1 MFILI
6 IYFTVLLI
14 SVGAVA
20 GSILIANYLRK
31 SYSVAYIETYFYYI
45 ILMCVFGVYGIW
57 GLVFMKNVFEQI
69 TISNI
74 IITVLSQ
81 IIPYLGF
88 PFLIMAWYMFL
99 KFCYEISGSNI
110 SRSVS
115 IVYFLFHLTF
125 FIGLGWSILKSGDD
139 TLEAS
144 RIGLIYIYILL
155 DILLTSWGL
164 MVLLIRTRIA
174 FHGEVKN
181 MYNYIFITFSM
192 LLLKAASVITFYL
205 FPVSIPAFILIY
217 FLSVVSPLL
226 YLYYN
231 INTLISS
238 DPAGQYSTSYESLIA
253 RYGISK
259 REREIIDQVCEGKS
273 NQEIADTLFISLQ
286 TVKDHTHR
294 IYLKMDI
301 KSRVQLIKMMQ
312 IEGGG

>member
-1 MFILI
+1 MVLLI

-14 SVGAVA
+14 SIGAVA

-31 SYSVAYIETYFYYI
+31 SYSVAYIESYFYYT
-45 ILMCVFGVYGIW
+45 ILMCVFGIYGIW
-57 GLVFMKNVFEQI
+57 GLVFIKIVFDQI
-69 TISNI
+69 TISINV
-74 IITVLSQ
+74 ITVLSQ
-81 IIPYLGF
+81 VIPYLGF

-115 IVYFLFHLTF
+115 IVYFLFHFTF
-125 FIGLGWSILKSGDD
+125 FIGLGWSILQLDGDM
-139 TLEAS
+139 LEIS

-155 DILLTSWGL
+155 DVILTFWGL
-164 MVLLIRTRIA
+164 SVLLIRTRTI
-174 FHGEVKN
+174 FPDETN
-181 MYNYIFITFSM
+181 TMYTYILITFST
-192 LLLKAASVITFYL
+192 LLLKVASVVTFY
-205 FPVSIPAFILIY
+205 FVPASIPSFILIY
-217 FLSVVSPLL
+217 FLSVIGPLL

-238 DPAGQYSTSYESLIA
+238 APAGQYSTSYESLIA

-259 REREIIDQVCEGKS
+259 REREIIDQVCAGKS

-312 IEGGG
+312 IEEGV